1 MNVSAGRLARAA
13 VPSAAT
19 LALAVSLTACRGSVD
34 AAAQA
39 PASTPAAATAAD
51 PPAAAAASATSPA
64 AAAASTTPP
73 ATAATS
79 PQAQGALSVSVTS
92 PIAVHGSVAAPVS
105 CVTGRVYR
113 ATVSGATVSGSQ
125 FSFTVAI
132 ADYRGPGSYPSVV
145 AVTLRQASGVVTA
158 IAGTARTPA
167 VITASGGSFTV
178 SATGTEGRTISGS
191 LAWTCGS

>member
-1 MNVSAGRLARAA
+1 MHISAVRLARAA
-13 VPSAAT
+13 VPPAAA

-39 PASTPAAATAAD
+39 PASTPAAAAAAD
-51 PPAAAAASATSPA
+51 PPSATATSTAPVASAT
-64 AAAASTTPP
+64 TG
-73 ATAATS
+73 

-92 PIAVHGSVAAPVS
+92 PVAVHGSVAAPVS

-113 ATVSGATVSGSQ
+113 ATVSGATVNGSQ

-178 SATGTEGRTISGS
+178 SATGTEGRTFAGS
-191 LAWTCGS
+191 LTWTCAS

>member
-1 MNVSAGRLARAA
+1 MHVSAVRLARAA
-13 VPSAAT
+13 VPPAAA
-19 LALAVSLTACRGSVD
+19 LALAVSLTACRGSLD
-34 AAAQA
+34 TAAQA
-39 PASTPAAATAAD
+39 PASTPAAAAAD
-51 PPAAAAASATSPA
+51 PPSATAGSAPPAASAT
-64 AAAASTTPP
+64 TG
-73 ATAATS
+73 

-92 PIAVHGSVAAPVS
+92 PVAVHGSVAAPVS

-113 ATVSGATVSGSQ
+113 ATVSGATVNGSQ

-132 ADYRGPGSYPSVV
+132 ADYRGPGSYPSVL

-178 SATGTEGRTISGS
+178 SATGTEGRTFAGS
-191 LAWTCGS
+191 LTWTCAS

>member
-1 MNVSAGRLARAA
+1 MHVSAVRLARAA
-13 VPSAAT
+13 VPPAAA
-19 LALAVSLTACRGSVD
+19 LALAVSLTACRGSLD
-34 AAAQA
+34 TAAQA
-39 PASTPAAATAAD
+39 PASTPAAAAAD
-51 PPAAAAASATSPA
+51 PPSATAGSATPVASAT
-64 AAAASTTPP
+64 TG
-73 ATAATS
+73 

-92 PIAVHGSVAAPVS
+92 PVAVHGSVAAPVS

-113 ATVSGATVSGSQ
+113 ATVSGATVNGSQ

-167 VITASGGSFTV
+167 VITASSGSFTV
-178 SATGTEGRTISGS
+178 SATGTEGRTVAGS
-191 LAWTCGS
+191 LTWTCAS